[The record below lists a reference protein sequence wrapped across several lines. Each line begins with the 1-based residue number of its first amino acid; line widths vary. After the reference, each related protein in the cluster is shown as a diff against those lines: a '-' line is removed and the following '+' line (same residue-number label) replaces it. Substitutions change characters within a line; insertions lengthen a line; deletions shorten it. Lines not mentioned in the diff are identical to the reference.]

1 MIRRPPRST
10 RTDTLLPDTTLFRSL
25 FVWQIGVAPDATG
38 RGIAGCLLRALLD
51 RPACRTV
58 RCIEATVAPTNLA
71 SAALFRAL
79 ARDLGTPCVVSTG
92 FPAALFPEA
101 NHEPA
106 RLFRDRKS
114 TRRNSSH

>member
-38 RGIAGCLLRALLD
+38 RGIAGRLLRALLD

-92 FPAALFPEA
+92 FPAALFPEEIGRA
-101 NHEPA
+101 HV
-106 RLFRDRKS
+106 
-114 TRRNSSH
+114 